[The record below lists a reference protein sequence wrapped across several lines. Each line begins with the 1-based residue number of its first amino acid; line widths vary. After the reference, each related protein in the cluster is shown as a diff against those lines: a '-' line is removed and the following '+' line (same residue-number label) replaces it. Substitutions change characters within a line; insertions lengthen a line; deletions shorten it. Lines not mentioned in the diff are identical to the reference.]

1 MGIAHPPPHNDP
13 RKGGVFPLGCGIC
26 RSEKLEVIQKY
37 KTSLALDGGVKEAPK
52 AWIYQ
57 KKEGPQIIYPDV
69 EIEVPEFI
77 ARADEILEEEEAR
90 EAERREEER
99 KRLAKLPIKYLSLK
113 EQAKKRR
120 KAERK
125 AEAAANEA
133 LIPAFILDPKDEEE
147 VDEIEANDPIV
158 KLVKPE
164 PAINNI

>member
-37 KTSLALDGGVKEAPK
+37 KTSLTLDGGVKEAPK

-57 KKEGPQIIYPDV
+57 KKEGPQIIYPEV

-99 KRLAKLPIKYLSLK
+99 KRLAKLPMKYLSLK

-125 AEAAANEA
+125 A
-133 LIPAFILDPKDEEE
+133 
-147 VDEIEANDPIV
+147 
-158 KLVKPE
+158 
-164 PAINNI
+164 